1 MRLAARLALLLLV
14 LTCLQAAAAQ
24 NAPATTSPPATA
36 FVDVNVLPMDGEHER
51 VLHRQT
57 VIVRDG
63 RIAAIGR
70 RLRVPEDARIVDGG
84 GTAWLLPGLADMHNH
99 VDRTPDLQVQLANGI
114 TTMLNMGEARN
125 SFVGRT
131 RAAVERGEI
140 DGPRIFAALAVD
152 GSPQYGHLVVDDADT
167 ARAAATLA
175 RANGYD
181 FIKVYNNLSPTAFAA
196 LVAEAKARDLPIV
209 GHGITAVGLARQ
221 LEAGQAMVAHAE
233 EFFYTFFPA
242 PPDDDPNAAPDPAR
256 IADAI
261 AALQRSGAYV
271 VADLVTYRAIAAQW
285 GRPQVVR
292 DWLCAPQSRWLWPG
306 YRLSWPEQGYARRD
320 GSLQARAAFLA
331 RFIQEMDA
339 AGIPLL
345 SGTDSPDI
353 PGLVPGFALQRNLH
367 DLVDA
372 GLSPYRALLTATAR
386 PGAFIARSQPG
397 GAPFGTVSVGARA
410 DLLLVAADP
419 LQDLDTL
426 AQPRGVM
433 SAGRWHDAAALQDA
447 LQRIAARYGRALP
460 APVCGA
466 DASMPAGKP

>member
-1 MRLAARLALLLLV
+1 MKRLPARLAAVLLASA
-14 LTCLQAAAAQ
+14 CLQPAAAQ
-24 NAPATTSPPATA
+24 DAPATVPTTA
-36 FVDVNVLPMDGEHER
+36 FVDVNVLPMDGERER
-51 VLHRQT
+51 ILRRQT

-63 RIAAIGR
+63 RISAIAPVDHR
-70 RLRVPEDARIVDGG
+70 MPVPTGARIVDGG

-99 VDRTPDLQVQLANGI
+99 VDRTPDLQVQLSQGI

-167 ARAAATLA
+167 ARAAATIA

-181 FIKVYNNLSPTAFAA
+181 FIKVYNNLSPIAFSA

-209 GHGITAVGLARQ
+209 GHGVTAVGLAKQ

-242 PPDDDPNAAPDPAR
+242 APEDDPNAAPDPAR
-256 IADAI
+256 IGDAL
-261 AALQRSGAYV
+261 AALKRSGAYV

-292 DWLCAPQSRWLWPG
+292 DFLCAPQSRWLWPG
-306 YRLSWPEQGYARRD
+306 YRLSWPDQSYARRS

-331 RFIQEMDA
+331 RFVKAMDQ

-345 SGTDSPDI
+345 SGTDAPDI

-386 PGAFIARSQPG
+386 PGAFMARSQPAG
-397 GAPFGTVSVGARA
+397 IPFGTVSVGARA
-410 DLLLVAADP
+410 DLLLVAANP

-426 AQPRGVM
+426 AEPRGVM
-433 SAGRWHDAAALQDA
+433 TAGRWHDAAALQHE
-447 LQRIAARYGRALP
+447 LERIAASYGRALP
-460 APVCGA
+460 GPPCAVDSPE
-466 DASMPAGKP
+466 PTR

>member
-1 MRLAARLALLLLV
+1 MRFRSRLPLILLTLLAL
-14 LTCLQAAAAQ
+14 QPRAFAQ
-24 NAPATTSPPATA
+24 DAPAPASPPTTA
-36 FVDVNVLPMDGEHER
+36 FVDVNVLPMDGERER
-51 VLHRQT
+51 VLRHQT

-63 RIAAIGR
+63 RIAAIAPAGR
-70 RLRVPEDARIVDGG
+70 RLPVPAGARVVEGG
-84 GTAWLLPGLADMHNH
+84 GSAWLLPGLADMHNH
-99 VDRTPDLQVQLANGI
+99 VDRTPDLQVQLSQGV

-152 GSPQYGHLVVDDADT
+152 GSPQYGHLVVNDADT
-167 ARAAATLA
+167 ARAATTIA

-181 FIKVYNNLSPTAFAA
+181 FIKVYNNLSPAAFAA
-196 LVAEAKARDLPIV
+196 LVVESKARGLPIV

-233 EFFYTFFPA
+233 EFFYTFFPT
-242 PPDDDPNAAPDPAR
+242 PPGDDPNAAPDPAR

-261 AALQRSGAYV
+261 ATLRRSGAYV
-271 VADLVTYRAIAAQW
+271 VADLVTYRTIAAQW
-285 GRPQVVR
+285 GQPEVVR
-292 DWLCAPQSRWLWPG
+292 DFLCAPQTRWLWPG
-306 YRLSWPEQGYARRD
+306 YRLSWPEQGYARRS

-331 RFIQEMDA
+331 RFVKAMDA

-345 SGTDSPDI
+345 SGTDAPDI

-367 DLVDA
+367 DLVAA
-372 GLSPYRALLTATAR
+372 GLTPYRALLTATAR

-397 GAPFGTVSVGARA
+397 GTPFGIVSVGARA
-410 DLLLVAADP
+410 DLLLVAANP
-419 LQDLDTL
+419 LQNLDTL

-433 SAGRWHDAAALQDA
+433 TGGRWHDAAALQRS
-447 LQRIAARYGRALP
+447 LQRIAADYGRALP
-460 APVCGA
+460 GPVCG
-466 DASMPAGKP
+466 SEGTQ